1 MFHPRCPDR
10 DIMSPF
16 KYNRISGTA
25 EAQLYSMF
33 KFPESN
39 RVHFQCDILVCRG
52 IKFTMIQIP
61 VKLSFKLNIL
71 MLRSLTNLDLYFDLG
86 RCIEEDCDSENNDW
100 RSGARSLDDPQ
111 SDALLQQPGDGA
123 LMASYSVF
131 VVEPGEDIGKHLCTL
146 LKPNN

>member
-1 MFHPRCPDR
+1 MIYLFFSCPDK

-52 IKFTMIQIP
+52 RNFFINYFYLYGLYLRKTKGNFNFSLQ
-61 VKLSFKLNIL
+61 N
-71 MLRSLTNLDLYFDLG
+71 RSLHRG
-86 RCIEEDCDSENNDW
+86 R
-100 RSGARSLDDPQ
+100 L
-111 SDALLQQPGDGA
+111 
-123 LMASYSVF
+123 
-131 VVEPGEDIGKHLCTL
+131 
-146 LKPNN
+146 